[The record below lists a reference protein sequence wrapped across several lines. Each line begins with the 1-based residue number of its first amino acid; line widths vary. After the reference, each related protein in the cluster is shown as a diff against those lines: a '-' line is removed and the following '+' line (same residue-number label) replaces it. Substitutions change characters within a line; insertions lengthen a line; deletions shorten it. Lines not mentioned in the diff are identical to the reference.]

1 MSAKYGRH
9 DRAMS
14 ECEHQGAL
22 RDAIEP
28 AYNVAKPRLTVLVH
42 ALLTFASNFISQI
55 FQPIK
60 VLADKT
66 FAG

>member
-1 MSAKYGRH
+1 
-9 DRAMS
+9 MS

-22 RDAIEP
+22 RDATEP
-28 AYNVAKPRLTVLVH
+28 VYNVAKPRLTVLVH

-55 FQPIK
+55 CHPIK
-60 VLADKT
+60 FLADKI